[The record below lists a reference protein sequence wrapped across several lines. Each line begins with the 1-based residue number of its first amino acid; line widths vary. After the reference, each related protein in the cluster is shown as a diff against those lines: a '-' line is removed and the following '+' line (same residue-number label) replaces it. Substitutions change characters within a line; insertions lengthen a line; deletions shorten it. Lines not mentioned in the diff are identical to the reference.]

1 MKKYD
6 KSGAGF
12 TLIEIIVVI
21 AIISIL
27 SGIILF
33 SVTQYI
39 NKGKDSNIA
48 GNLAVLVPAGEAY
61 YNARPNSYEGFCE
74 SNVVN
79 NAKEQMP
86 VNLSGSCYDPS
97 TNPKGVCC
105 HVEDTY
111 HQAWA
116 ACARSFADDTK
127 AFCVDSRGVKKEIP
141 YNSCT
146 NNIIE
151 CPLSI

>member
-1 MKKYD
+1 MNK
-6 KSGAGF
+6 GF

-74 SNVVN
+74 SSVVN
-79 NAKEQMP
+79 NAKTQMP
-86 VNLSGSCYDPS
+86 DNPSGSCSD
-97 TNPKGVCC
+97 NPKGVCC
-105 HVEDTY
+105 HVEDPY
-111 HQAWA
+111 FQAWA
-116 ACARSFADDTK
+116 ACAPEFTDSSSAY
-127 AFCVDSRGVKKEIP
+127 CVDSRGMKKHIGLS
-141 YNSCT
+141 SCT
-146 NNIIE
+146 ANITK
-151 CPLSI
+151 CD